1 MIDYHSVVIKQRMAQ
16 FLASKDFDPYFERLH
31 LSPAGLWT
39 MGLIAPL
46 TVVGLPLAKSAW
58 KKIWTGD
65 ARLGRLRRRY
75 SRLGQTGQIIFTY
88 VVVTN
93 SSLKFEEG
101 TVAPALV
108 AGNFNDGH
116 DDLRIMELRETLAE
130 HALGMWSRPE
140 TKPLATLLEDLDY
153 SFCRRRQ
160 IPHRF
165 TGGID
170 LTAFDLQIVG
180 EYLPTKT
187 LQIEA
192 IPCIAEPGN
201 KGLICMIP
209 YFIIEDVLSEIEQSV
224 GRS

>member
-1 MIDYHSVVIKQRMAQ
+1 MIDYHSAVIKHRMAQ

-31 LSPAGLWT
+31 LSAAGLWA

-58 KKIWTGD
+58 KKIWAGD
-65 ARLGRLRRRY
+65 ARTARLRRRY

-93 SSLKFEEG
+93 SSLKYEEQAN
-101 TVAPALV
+101 APALV
-108 AGNFNDGH
+108 AGNFNNGR
-116 DDLRIMELRETLAE
+116 DDLRIMELRDTLAE
-130 HALGMWSRPE
+130 HSLGMWTSTE

-153 SFCRRRQ
+153 TFCRRRQ
-160 IPHRF
+160 IPSQF
-165 TGGID
+165 TGGIA

-209 YFIIEDVLSEIEQSV
+209 YFLIEDVMSEIEQSV
-224 GRS
+224 GRN